1 MKTNLVKI
9 LPIAA
14 AVLLLTSCSKDENNE
29 TVENN
34 EVINSE
40 SPIELPFSVTVKTG
54 SKLSKISCTD
64 NGESGVETKFSSEE
78 VGKVKMYVT
87 GEGLEDG
94 CFLTLTDDQSGKFD
108 GTLTFV
114 SVDAKEAVI
123 NSTNKLSATIKINE
137 GATLKWSTT
146 SLKDLMEKCEHTYN
160 VSSTDD
166 GKITEFCYGA
176 TDLILYDNNAYLEF
190 NLAEGQKK
198 VYVNDTWYD
207 VNETTHKSWIAVDGG
222 SNVSTR
228 IKGSKQVTA
237 GVIYTITCDD
247 VVDLGLSV
255 LWETKNIG
263 GQDVSSITN
272 YGTPYYRTNATQ
284 YAQTATNRLPTTAQY
299 EELINAGSSWTAINN
314 VNGRKFENDYGWVF
328 FPAAGYYIGTDE
340 YYKNTERGYY
350 WANQNGYSFLCFDNT
365 TASVQTYQNENYRF
379 SVRRIRAVSQ

>member
-1 MKTNLVKI
+1 MKTNFVKF
-9 LPIAA
+9 LPLAA
-14 AVLLLTSCSKDENNE
+14 AVLLVTSCNKDEN
-29 TVENN
+29 ENN
-34 EVINSE
+34 EVLNSK

-64 NGESGVETKFSSEE
+64 NGESGVETKFSADE

-87 GEGLEDG
+87 GEGVEDG

-108 GTLTFV
+108 GTLTFI

-123 NSTNKLSATIKINE
+123 NSTTKLSATIKINE

-198 VYVNDTWYD
+198 VYVNNTWYD
-207 VNETTHKSWIAVDGG
+207 VNETTHKTWVAVDGG
-222 SNVSTR
+222 SNVSTH

-237 GVIYTITCDD
+237 GVIYSITCTD

-255 LWETKNIG
+255 LWKTMNHG
-263 GQDVSSITN
+263 ATTITG
-272 YGTPYYRTNATQ
+272 YGTYYYRQNATQ
-284 YAQTATNRLPTTAQY
+284 YTQTATYRLPTTAQY
-299 EELINAGSSWTAINN
+299 EELINAGSNWTAINN
-314 VNGRKFENDYGWVF
+314 VNGRKFENDYGWIF
-328 FPAAGYYIGTDE
+328 FPAAGFNGDG
-340 YYKNTERGYY
+340 NTMTGSVGHY
-350 WANQNGYSFLCFDNT
+350 WANQDGYYRLYINNEGANVYTFQEDN
-365 TASVQTYQNENYRF
+365 RF
-379 SVRRIRAVSQ
+379 SVRHIMAVSQ